1 MASRSGSVAEAAL
14 ADPPKRDITIP
25 IGAVVTKAEAAP
37 PQRQRVTYVTAAFAE
52 ADAARKAAFGPE
64 LLQLW
69 PETCSPPLPA
79 GAAGRARFAFFP
91 PRPRAVAPAELDE
104 ASRRVAMTASGE
116 FVDDPSHL
124 LPWEARLSSLR
135 SPRGPGFWAVLPE
148 RLEDLEMN
156 TPEENDE
163 LLCAAARFGD
173 AIACSELIEWGAKLN
188 YVDEHG
194 LSPLHLKNLLRG
206 CALLCEPC
214 PIIKVKVGGEIKEA
228 AYAMVA
234 QIRRA
239 YSMPILEASGE
250 PPWISGR
257 GGSYQE
263 IKEAAYAMV
272 DQIRRAG
279 GWKEYARQHKRVLA
293 AFVTKCAP
301 LPNDAAQLVV
311 EFWCP
316 EGGYQC
322 N

>member
-1 MASRSGSVAEAAL
+1 MDATDETQEEQNA
-14 ADPPKRDITIP
+14 
-25 IGAVVTKAEAAP
+25 
-37 PQRQRVTYVTAAFAE
+37 TYVTAAFAE
-52 ADAARKAAFGPE
+52 ADAARNAAFGPE
-64 LLQLW
+64 LLQGW
-69 PETCSPPLPA
+69 PLRALRAPLPA
-79 GAAGRARFAFFP
+79 GAAGRARLAFFP

-116 FVDDPSHL
+116 LVDDPSHL
-124 LPWEARLSSLR
+124 LPWEAPAQPSSPR
-135 SPRGPGFWAVLPE
+135 SPRGPGFWAVVPE

-194 LSPLHLKNLLRG
+194 LSPLHLKDLLRG
-206 CALLCEPC
+206 CAKLCAPC

-239 YSMPILEASGE
+239 YSMPIIEYSG
-250 PPWISGR
+250 
-257 GGSYQE
+257 E

-272 DQIRRAG
+272 DQIQRAG

-293 AFVTKCAP
+293 GLVTKCAP
-301 LPNDAAQLVV
+301 LPNDAARLVV

-322 N
+322 ADQCD